1 MCSILLFFGKFH
13 FHVRSHYGV
22 VVYLPRG
29 IFKAIKFPNVNQFRS
44 IFTFFFVLQT
54 RFIIYI
60 SNSRS
65 LAPATAAVT
74 QKKLQQAFLL
84 PILAGYCGVGEPWK
98 IGDYLVSISGRP
110 MLIVFLMFL
119 FLDNFYHFLFFEI
132 INFKKL
138 FKNKCVRIAVCKIAK
153 YQDIFPLK
161 INTQK
166 STIYIHHSSVVH

>member
-1 MCSILLFFGKFH
+1 MQTQTYIPCDLPLYRSKTKIGKQQMFFFFKSHLYAAFCSFFGKFH

-44 IFTFFFVLQT
+44 IFTVFFVLQA

-65 LAPATAAVT
+65 LAPAAAVT

-84 PILAGYCGVGEPWK
+84 PILAGYCGVGEP
-98 IGDYLVSISGRP
+98 
-110 MLIVFLMFL
+110 
-119 FLDNFYHFLFFEI
+119 
-132 INFKKL
+132 
-138 FKNKCVRIAVCKIAK
+138 
-153 YQDIFPLK
+153 
-161 INTQK
+161 
-166 STIYIHHSSVVH
+166 